1 MKKEET
7 ILVAFRSTISV
18 RSDHDGQGQETER
31 GGVEDGY
38 QAHPS
43 PLKLR
48 FDTRSS
54 WRTHLTKIREE
65 KDLKQSV
72 VKNPI
77 EVIVFMEIQ

>member
-1 MKKEET
+1 MRRQHE
-7 ILVAFRSTISV
+7 
-18 RSDHDGQGQETER
+18 GQGQETER

-43 PLKLR
+43 PSNSALILA
-48 FDTRSS
+48 SS
-54 WRTHLTKIREE
+54 SRAHLTKVREE
-65 KDLKQSV
+65 KDFKQSV

>member
-31 GGVEDGY
+31 SGVEDGY

-43 PLKLR
+43 PSNSALIR
-48 FDTRSS
+48 TSS
-54 WRTHLTKIREE
+54 SRAHITKIREK
-65 KDLKQSV
+65 KDFKQSV
-72 VKNPI
+72 VKNPV
-77 EVIVFMEIQ
+77 EAIVFMEIQ

>member
-1 MKKEET
+1 MGKGK
-7 ILVAFRSTISV
+7 
-18 RSDHDGQGQETER
+18 
-31 GGVEDGY
+31 
-38 QAHPS
+38 
-43 PLKLR
+43 KLR
-48 FDTRSS
+48 EVGWRMAIKRTLSPSNSALILASS